1 MSSQLARLRNW
12 GTALGDEVDDQNRL
26 LDRIQTK
33 AERNDTVVRSQETQ
47 MRKLLG

>member
-1 MSSQLARLRNW
+1 MW
-12 GTALGDEVDDQNRL
+12 GKALGTEVDDQNRL
-26 LDRIQTK
+26 LDRIHEK